1 MYVSGG
7 LDSDHTLD
15 FFISVVS
22 GTIFLTNVY
31 QGCCFSTA
39 MHITT
44 EKAVLVFGVHTLCIF
59 AEGCIYPTLSVCQ
72 LVCYI
77 PTLLHWTVTS
87 WLVFRLNPSQSYYI
101 MLFLVV
107 CWLHAIGYTP

>member
-39 MHITT
+39 MYITT
-44 EKAVLVFGVHTLCIF
+44 EKVVLVFGVHTLCIF
-59 AEGCIYPTLSVCQ
+59 AEGCIYPSCLSVSWCAIYPHS
-72 LVCYI
+72 YI
-77 PTLLHWTVTS
+77 GLSLLGWS
-87 WLVFRLNPSQSYYI
+87 RLNPSQSYYI

-107 CWLHAIGYTP
+107 CWLHPIGYTP